1 MAQPFVA
8 ESLAT
13 QPATPALLPVQEIM
27 ATHPEH
33 RRMPHDSAFAGGS
46 AYVIDRFEPLE
57 RAGVPIADLGFNRG
71 DAVYDVV
78 SVSRGSFFRLD
89 DHQRRFAAS
98 CARMRLTNPLSATE
112 ERAVL
117 NRLVALAGYRDA
129 YIWWGVTRGTTPQR
143 AADRTDPSTFANRFF
158 AYAIPYIFIADDER
172 RSRGADAVVSRNYFR
187 IPPSSVDPRAK
198 NLNGLDFAMAL
209 FEAGDRGAE
218 WSLLTDGAGNL
229 TEAPGSNIFVVGNG
243 VVATPEDWCLEGI
256 TRMTAL
262 ELVRDLGHEV
272 EVRKVA
278 VDELMQADEAFLTSS
293 AGGIVPLNSVDGVM
307 LGGSPGPG
315 PLTRALHERYWQKR
329 WDGWHGTA
337 VDYSA
342 V

>member
-1 MAQPFVA
+1 MAQP
-8 ESLAT
+8 LAADSAHP
-13 QPATPALLPVQEIM
+13 PAAPALLPVQEIM

-33 RRMPHDSAFAGGS
+33 RRLPHAAEYESGA
-46 AYVIDRFEPLE
+46 AYVIDGFQPLD

-98 CARMRLTNPLSATE
+98 CARMRLTNPFSAAE

-129 YIWWGVTRGTTPQR
+129 YVWWGVTRGAMPLR
-143 AADRTDPSTFANRFF
+143 SADRTDPSSFANRFF
-158 AYAIPYIFIADDER
+158 AYAIPYVFIADDER
-172 RSRGADAVVSRNYFR
+172 RSRGADAVVSRNFFR

-198 NLNGLDFAMAL
+198 NLNGLDFSMAL

-218 WSLLTDGAGNL
+218 WSLLSDGAGNL
-229 TEAPGSNIFVVGNG
+229 TEAPGSNVFVVANG
-243 VVATPEDWCLEGI
+243 AVATPEDWCLEGI

-262 ELVRDLGHEV
+262 ELVREFGREV

-293 AGGIVPLNSVDGVM
+293 AGGIVPLNSVDGVV
-307 LGGSPGPG
+307 LGGGPGPG
-315 PLTRALHERYWQKR
+315 PLTRALHDRYWQKR
-329 WDGWHGTA
+329 WVGWHGTP
-337 VDYSA
+337 VDYA
-342 V
+342 AA